1 MYQINEGRFTVPA
14 GFEDKSTTVLQG
26 VGGDKQLSL
35 TVIRD
40 VLEEN
45 EGINEYVVRQLG
57 ELKKRLPGYK
67 MLDKKTAFLGDAKTA
82 IEGIQIES
90 RYKYN
95 KSEVFQRQAG
105 FIVNDKKVLVLTL
118 TRSLPFEEQA
128 ELCWQ
133 DLLSGFELRT

>member
-40 VLEEN
+40 VLEDH

-67 MLDKKTAFLGDAKTA
+67 MLDKKTAFLGAKAA
-82 IEGIQIES
+82 IEGVQIES

-105 FIVNDKKVLVLTL
+105 FIVHDRKVLVLTL

-133 DLLSGFELRT
+133 DLLSGFELRL

>member
-40 VLEEN
+40 VLEDH

-67 MLDKKTAFLGDAKTA
+67 MLDKKTAFLGGLKRPSKGCKLKAATN
-82 IEGIQIES
+82 ITS
-90 RYKYN
+90 PRYSNGRPGLLFTTGKY
-95 KSEVFQRQAG
+95 
-105 FIVNDKKVLVLTL
+105 
-118 TRSLPFEEQA
+118 
-128 ELCWQ
+128 WY
-133 DLLSGFELRT
+133 